1 MLTIILFNT
10 QHFYYHTLIKKK
22 DKKRIKFIFMKAKA
36 LNTNA
41 KIFRTNLNNKF
52 KLTPFNSR
60 FNDTGR
66 VKYLPPVSKEWKST
80 IYSYYKKNMQNMPID
95 NINAN
100 KVIQSYFNLHFANHK
115 FIGSKYISARKRK
128 LLLKKIYVSKME
140 TKHTN
145 SKAIITLYTINIGKN
160 LLYKEYKKLS
170 QSWEDK
176 VLNSFKDGFKQK
188 IQSVKASS
196 YSGGLLTTTNNIALV
211 KNKDQKQI
219 LFSKYKFLTESLQC
233 FNLYLKLYL
242 SRQIKKSSLDK
253 LDLLRKY
260 QLNYYLNK
268 YKFER
273 NIYLYKLS
281 NMLSRIF
288 NKTIEFNIINLKSL
302 VFNPEIFTQVLSLY
316 LRKPKY
322 KVIRVIKSLLKLA
335 RLPEIN
341 RIQEKTSITKSKD
354 STLLENS
361 YPNLSLVSILG
372 ANSASAS
379 HQNIDKSCS
388 LNSLLENLEEQNSK
402 LQGSNISNKI
412 FNSIKYKNLGGIRL
426 EVKGRLTRRNRAD
439 RSIFKFK
446 WKGGLKNID
455 SSYQKL
461 STVTYRGY
469 FKPNVIYS
477 LSTSKRRVG
486 SFAVKGWVS
495 GK

>member
-1 MLTIILFNT
+1 
-10 QHFYYHTLIKKK
+10 
-22 DKKRIKFIFMKAKA
+22 
-36 LNTNA
+36 
-41 KIFRTNLNNKF
+41 
-52 KLTPFNSR
+52 
-60 FNDTGR
+60 
-66 VKYLPPVSKEWKST
+66 
-80 IYSYYKKNMQNMPID
+80 
-95 NINAN
+95 
-100 KVIQSYFNLHFANHK
+100 
-115 FIGSKYISARKRK
+115 
-128 LLLKKIYVSKME
+128 ME

-145 SKAIITLYTINIGKN
+145 SKAIITLYTVNIGKN
-160 LLYKEYKKLS
+160 LIYNEYKKLA

-176 VLNSFKDGFKQK
+176 VLNSFKDGFVLRLKK
-188 IQSVKASS
+188 IQSVSS
-196 YSGGLLTTTNNIALV
+196 VSSVSTSLLTNTNSIALV
-211 KNKDQKQI
+211 KNQDQKQI

-242 SRQIKKSSLDK
+242 SRQVKKSCFDQF
-253 LDLLRKY
+253 DLLRQY

-302 VFNPEIFTQVLSLY
+302 VFNPEIFTQVLSLK
-316 LRKPKY
+316 LRKPKSQ
-322 KVIRVIKSLLKLA
+322 VITVMDSLLKVA

-341 RIQEKTSITKSKD
+341 RIQEKTSIMKSKD

-361 YPNLSLVSILG
+361 YPNLSLVSIL
-372 ANSASAS
+372 SAAAKAQP
-379 HQNIDKSCS
+379 HKNIDKSCF
-388 LNSLLENLEEQNSK
+388 LNSLLENLEEKNSK

-412 FNSIKYKNLGGIRL
+412 FNSINYKNLGGIRL

-439 RSIFKFK
+439 RSQFKIK

-455 SSYQKL
+455 SSYKKL

>member
-1 MLTIILFNT
+1 
-10 QHFYYHTLIKKK
+10 
-22 DKKRIKFIFMKAKA
+22 MKAKA

-60 FNDTGR
+60 LNDTGR

-100 KVIQSYFNLHFANHK
+100 KVIQSYFNLHFADHK
-115 FIGSKYISARKRK
+115 FIGSKFISPRKRT

-145 SKAIITLYTINIGKN
+145 SKAIITLYTVNIGKN
-160 LLYKEYKKLS
+160 LIYNEYKKLA

-176 VLNSFKDGFKQK
+176 VLNSFKDGFVLRLKK
-188 IQSVKASS
+188 IQSVSS
-196 YSGGLLTTTNNIALV
+196 VSSVSTSLLTNTNSIALV
-211 KNKDQKQI
+211 KNQDQKQI

-242 SRQIKKSSLDK
+242 SRQVKKSCFDQF
-253 LDLLRKY
+253 DLLRQY

-302 VFNPEIFTQVLSLY
+302 VFNPEIFTQVLSLK
-316 LRKPKY
+316 LRKPKSQ
-322 KVIRVIKSLLKLA
+322 VITVMDSLLKVA

-341 RIQEKTSITKSKD
+341 RIQEKTSIMKSKD

-361 YPNLSLVSILG
+361 YPNLSLVSIL
-372 ANSASAS
+372 SAAAKAQP
-379 HQNIDKSCS
+379 HKNIDKSCF
-388 LNSLLENLEEQNSK
+388 LNSLLENLEEKNSK

-412 FNSIKYKNLGGIRL
+412 FNSINYKNLGGIRL

-439 RSIFKFK
+439 RSQFKIK

-455 SSYQKL
+455 SSYKKL

>member
-10 QHFYYHTLIKKK
+10 QHFYYHTLIKK
-22 DKKRIKFIFMKAKA
+22 DKKKIKFIFMKAKA

-41 KIFRTNLNNKF
+41 KIFRSNLNNKF

-100 KVIQSYFNLHFANHK
+100 KVIQSYFNLHFANNK
-115 FIGSKYISARKRK
+115 FIGSKYISPRKRS

-145 SKAIITLYTINIGKN
+145 SKAIITLYTINVGKN
-160 LLYKEYKKLS
+160 IIYKQYKKLS
-170 QSWEDK
+170 QYWEDK
-176 VLNSFKDGFKQK
+176 VLNSFKDGLKKK
-188 IQSVKASS
+188 IQGVSASS
-196 YSGGLLTTTNNIALV
+196 SSHLTNTNNIALV
-211 KNKDQKQI
+211 KNEDQKQI

-233 FNLYLKLYL
+233 FNLYLRLYL
-242 SRQIKKSSLDK
+242 SRQFKKSYFDK

-273 NIYLYKLS
+273 NIYLHKLS

-302 VFNPEIFTQVLSLY
+302 AFNPEIFTQVLSLK
-316 LRKPKY
+316 LRKPKSH
-322 KVIRVIKSLLKLA
+322 VIGVMDSLLKVA
-335 RLPEIN
+335 RLPEVN
-341 RIQEKTSITKSKD
+341 RIQEKASIVKSKD
-354 STLLENS
+354 WSLLENT
-361 YPNLSLVSILG
+361 YPNLSLVSIL
-372 ANSASAS
+372 NK
-379 HQNIDKSCS
+379 NIDKSGNSCS
-388 LNSLLENLEEQNSK
+388 LNSLLEEKYSNLGDNNSK
-402 LQGSNISNKI
+402 LQHSRYYSNISNII

-426 EVKGRLTRRNRAD
+426 EVKGRLTKRNRAD
-439 RSIFKFK
+439 RSVFKFK

-455 SSYQKL
+455 SSYKKL

-469 FKPNVIYS
+469 YKPNVIYS